1 MASITCCLW
10 GFTDKARHATV
21 RQHFARQ
28 CSCSRRWE
36 EKRQNFHC
44 SEVHTPGEQGAALP
58 SMCHRRE
65 HAKGQVAWVQS
76 TPRHTPVMS
85 LWAHVRK
92 CRTCTALASTLQDCC
107 DDQMSLKGHFV
118 TTHMPVTVCTLWACD
133 SLNSDEEEASPQR
146 LGKGSLSATHLGT
159 METLKCPKSVG
170 MQCPPGWVSGE
181 RMFQGKVV
189 RLLGSCFATKNSDP
203 GTSCLLTSTP
213 RPLSVQSNLRHRIK
227 ASLCAFSRLSSPG
240 GEGFRASVGDD
251 VEEDTLA
258 NRVWSVKMN
267 GVAGA
272 GTVGTECGPARAGG
286 CLDLQSHCQDMWLKL
301 ERLHWEV
308 GRTDVN
314 WDSLSPSPWELWRLR
329 SSLRQQRPPS

>member
-1 MASITCCLW
+1 
-10 GFTDKARHATV
+10 
-21 RQHFARQ
+21 
-28 CSCSRRWE
+28 
-36 EKRQNFHC
+36 
-44 SEVHTPGEQGAALP
+44 
-58 SMCHRRE
+58 MCHHRE

-189 RLLGSCFATKNSDP
+189 RLLGSCFATKKQRSRDFLSSDLNP
-203 GTSCLLTSTP
+203 KAPKCTVKSKAQDQGVSVCLLQAF
-213 RPLSVQSNLRHRIK
+213 QSR
-227 ASLCAFSRLSSPG
+227 G
-240 GEGFRASVGDD
+240 
-251 VEEDTLA
+251 
-258 NRVWSVKMN
+258 
-267 GVAGA
+267 
-272 GTVGTECGPARAGG
+272 
-286 CLDLQSHCQDMWLKL
+286 
-301 ERLHWEV
+301 
-308 GRTDVN
+308 
-314 WDSLSPSPWELWRLR
+314 
-329 SSLRQQRPPS
+329 